1 MNPII
6 GRNVATGLLKAPPG
20 GFKLA
25 LRNASPTIMVAA
37 GCVGI
42 VAGTVFAC
50 KATLKA
56 DAVLDEIE
64 SELEKVEHV
73 KSITTEE
80 KYSKQDYNQDKT
92 IVLAKGGA
100 KLLKLYL
107 PAIVLIGGS
116 IALILG
122 GHKIL
127 MNRYVMS
134 AAAYEALDSAH
145 RKYRDRVREDLG
157 EAADRKYA
165 YGVKEEVIGTI
176 EEVDENGK
184 SHKKK
189 IKGEVIDKSVS
200 LASPYAAYWDNTCL
214 GWSPDVYYNE
224 AFLIG
229 KQREWNRK
237 LAQSYQINGFVTLAE
252 VKKDLGIFV
261 NPRDINLGWI
271 YSPGYDPAEHGNRD
285 QIDFGIFSPRNSDAI
300 NGSEPVYILDFN
312 VQGDLARRIPR
323 RLA

>member
-1 MNPII
+1 MPIVT
-6 GRNVATGLLKAPPG
+6 RNIATGLLKTPPG
-20 GFKLA
+20 GLKLA
-25 LRNASPTIMVAA
+25 LRNASPTIMVVG

-42 VAGTVFAC
+42 IAGTVFAC

-64 SELEKVEHV
+64 GELSKVEHV
-73 KSITTEE
+73 REITTEE

-100 KLLKLYL
+100 KLLRLYL

-122 GHKIL
+122 GHKSL
-127 MNRYVMS
+127 TNRYVMS
-134 AAAYEALDSAH
+134 VAAGEAANSALQ
-145 RKYRDRVREDLG
+145 RYRERVREDLG

-165 YGVKEEVIGTI
+165 YGVKEEVVGTI
-176 EEVDENGK
+176 EEVDEKGK

-189 IKGEVIDKSVS
+189 IKGDVVDKSVS

-224 AFLIG
+224 AFLIN
-229 KQREWNRK
+229 KQKEWNRK

-271 YSPGYDPAEHGNRD
+271 YSPGYDPAEHGMRD
-285 QIDFGIFSPRNSDAI
+285 QIDFGIFSPRNSEAI
-300 NGSEPVYILDFN
+300 NGSEPVYVLDFN
-312 VQGDLARRIPR
+312 VQGDLARRIPS